1 MLHFQPSIKLLNP
14 PYKTRGLL
22 AHTYFLV
29 RTHQSELHL
38 EIKLQKE
45 KQIKASDMLYV
56 YMCVWPLD
64 VITIYI
70 LLNSKKKK
78 KNYKLTIVCT
88 CFYFLL
94 VCSSVHMHGYW
105 WWSKKFDR
113 LQFVHNVVQ
122 DQKGRSNARRSSNVK
137 SPGRPPNT

>member
-78 KNYKLTIVCT
+78 KKLQAYNCL
-88 CFYFLL
+88 YLFLFFISMQL
-94 VCSSVHMHGYW
+94 RTYAWVLMV
-105 WWSKKFDR
+105 K
-113 LQFVHNVVQ
+113 
-122 DQKGRSNARRSSNVK
+122 QKV
-137 SPGRPPNT
+137 